1 MSDERVERRAERGPV
16 GCWRRPVV
24 RWMLALALVAAG
36 AQAGAQSPDPVR
48 GRTLYDARCDTCH
61 DRGVHQRASRTA
73 KDFAALRASV
83 QRWDREL
90 GAAWRADEIDAVTR
104 YLNDRYYR
112 YPCPTTVCRAERVD
126 AGTGVVQS
134 AR

>member
-1 MSDERVERRAERGPV
+1 MSDETVAPRAERGPV
-16 GCWRRPVV
+16 GGGRRPLV
-24 RWMLALALVAAG
+24 RWMLALTLLASG
-36 AQAGAQSPDPVR
+36 AQAGAQSPDSVR

-90 GAAWRADEIDAVTR
+90 GAAWRAEEIDAVTR
-104 YLNDRYYR
+104 YLNERYYR
-112 YPCPTTVCRAERVD
+112 YPCPTTVCRAERVE
-126 AGTGVVQS
+126 AGTGMVQS